1 MKKLLAVILI
11 LCVFVSLIMAMTG
24 CSMNSTPSRISKNYP
39 NLAKGYKADVK
50 KGGEGDSATFTFD
63 SAKTFNSI
71 VFKENGSNIIDYEL
85 YADGEMFYK
94 SDFIGKYKYCSHK
107 TLTASSITLKVVA
120 CDKDWSIKDIEVYN
134 IVGSAKQDFEVMS
147 YLLVDRAYTLTPK
160 SAALMSHTTQFNL
173 FGSVYLDKDGHLH
186 FQDYLFD
193 GKSVEGRT
201 VLKKA
206 VEKVREY
213 NPSAKIV
220 YTILGNL
227 DINGDGLDTQDR
239 HSGAMGKNANT
250 LVKECLDVM
259 EEYGFDGISFDYEYP
274 YTHNANTTY
283 GKFLEKL
290 KKAMPDGK
298 SLSAAFSMWS
308 FTSAVGFPLSK
319 LDFLDNIEIMTYD
332 GFDDRGNHSAFYKM
346 CAEALYQLDKKG
358 VDMNK
363 VHLGLPFYSRPIDK
377 AGYWG
382 VYADV
387 SQQLGVWG
395 NSIVEDV
402 NAGEGET
409 YQQKCYYNGRQMIYD
424 KTCYAIDTGVGG
436 VMIWHYSCDTTD
448 SELSLYGA
456 ISEAVNSRAIS

>member
-24 CSMNSTPSRISKNYP
+24 CSMNSTPSRISNNYP
-39 NLAKGYKADVK
+39 NLAKEYKADVK
-50 KGGEGDSATFTFD
+50 KGGAGDSATFTFD

-71 VFKENGSNIIDYEL
+71 VFKENGSNITDYEL

-120 CDKDWSIKDIEVYN
+120 CDKDWSIKNIEVYN

-239 HSGAMGKNANT
+239 HSGAMGKNANM

-298 SLSAAFSMWS
+298 SLSAAFSMWN

-319 LDFLDNIEIMTYD
+319 LDFLDSIELMTYD

-346 CAEALYQLDKKG
+346 CAEALYQLDRRG

-395 NSIVEDV
+395 NGIVEDV

>member
-11 LCVFVSLIMAMTG
+11 LCVFVSLIVAMTG
-24 CSMNSTPSRISKNYP
+24 CSMNSTPSQISKNYP

-50 KGGEGDSATFTFD
+50 KGGAGDSATFTFD

-71 VFKENGSNIIDYEL
+71 VFKEDGSNITDYEL
-85 YADGEMFYK
+85 YADGEMFYR

-298 SLSAAFSMWS
+298 SLSAAFSMWN

-319 LDFLDNIEIMTYD
+319 LDFLDSIELMTYD

-346 CAEALYQLDKKG
+346 CAEALYQHEQGAFGTSFL
-358 VDMNK
+358 
-363 VHLGLPFYSRPIDK
+363 LPSYR
-377 AGYWG
+377 
-382 VYADV
+382 
-387 SQQLGVWG
+387 
-395 NSIVEDV
+395 
-402 NAGEGET
+402 
-409 YQQKCYYNGRQMIYD
+409 
-424 KTCYAIDTGVGG
+424 
-436 VMIWHYSCDTTD
+436 
-448 SELSLYGA
+448 
-456 ISEAVNSRAIS
+456 

>member
-1 MKKLLAVILI
+1 M
-11 LCVFVSLIMAMTG
+11 
-24 CSMNSTPSRISKNYP
+24 
-39 NLAKGYKADVK
+39 
-50 KGGEGDSATFTFD
+50 
-63 SAKTFNSI
+63 
-71 VFKENGSNIIDYEL
+71 
-85 YADGEMFYK
+85 
-94 SDFIGKYKYCSHK
+94 
-107 TLTASSITLKVVA
+107 
-120 CDKDWSIKDIEVYN
+120 
-134 IVGSAKQDFEVMS
+134 
-147 YLLVDRAYTLTPK
+147 
-160 SAALMSHTTQFNL
+160 
-173 FGSVYLDKDGHLH
+173 H

-298 SLSAAFSMWS
+298 SLSAAFSMWN

-319 LDFLDNIEIMTYD
+319 LDFLDSIELMTYD

-346 CAEALYQLDKKG
+346 CAEALYQLDRRG

-402 NAGEGET
+402 NTGEGEI

>member
-1 MKKLLAVILI
+1 MKICAVI
-11 LCVFVSLIMAMTG
+11 C
-24 CSMNSTPSRISKNYP
+24 
-39 NLAKGYKADVK
+39 
-50 KGGEGDSATFTFD
+50 
-63 SAKTFNSI
+63 
-71 VFKENGSNIIDYEL
+71 
-85 YADGEMFYK
+85 
-94 SDFIGKYKYCSHK
+94 
-107 TLTASSITLKVVA
+107 
-120 CDKDWSIKDIEVYN
+120 
-134 IVGSAKQDFEVMS
+134 
-147 YLLVDRAYTLTPK
+147 
-160 SAALMSHTTQFNL
+160 
-173 FGSVYLDKDGHLH
+173 
-186 FQDYLFD
+186 
-193 GKSVEGRT
+193 
-201 VLKKA
+201 
-206 VEKVREY
+206 EY

-239 HSGAMGKNANT
+239 HSGAMGKNANM

-298 SLSAAFSMWS
+298 SLSAAFSMWN

-319 LDFLDNIEIMTYD
+319 LDFLDSIELMTYD

-346 CAEALYQLDKKG
+346 CAEALYQLDRRG

-395 NSIVEDV
+395 NGIVEDV

>member
-11 LCVFVSLIMAMTG
+11 LCVFVSLIVAMTG
-24 CSMNSTPSRISKNYP
+24 CSMNSTPSQISKNYP

-50 KGGEGDSATFTFD
+50 KGGAGDSATFTFD

-71 VFKENGSNIIDYEL
+71 VFKEDGSNITDYEL
-85 YADGEMFYK
+85 YADGEMFYR

-134 IVGSAKQDFEVMS
+134 IVGSEKQDFEVMS

-298 SLSAAFSMWS
+298 SLSAAFSMWN

-319 LDFLDNIEIMTYD
+319 LDFLDSIELMTYD

-402 NAGEGET
+402 NIGEGEI

-424 KTCYAIDTGVGG
+424 KTCYALDTGVGG